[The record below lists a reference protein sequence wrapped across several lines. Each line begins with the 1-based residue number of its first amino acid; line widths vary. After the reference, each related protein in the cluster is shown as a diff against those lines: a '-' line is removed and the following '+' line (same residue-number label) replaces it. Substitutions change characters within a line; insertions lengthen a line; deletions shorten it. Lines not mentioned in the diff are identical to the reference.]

1 MLYYFLFPLREHFG
15 PFRVFGYISFRA
27 AGAAV
32 TALLVAFLVG
42 PMLIRWLQRM
52 QIHQGARRGTPD
64 SHAEKSATPSMGGF
78 IILAATLVPTLL
90 WMRLHNRKEETG
102 ALAGLRVGGRG

>member
-1 MLYYFLFPLREHFG
+1 MLYSFLFPLREPFG

-64 SHAEKSATPSMGGF
+64 SHAEKGATPSMGGF

-90 WMRLHNRKEETG
+90 WMRLAKRYVHV
-102 ALAGLRVGGRG
+102 ALLGRLW